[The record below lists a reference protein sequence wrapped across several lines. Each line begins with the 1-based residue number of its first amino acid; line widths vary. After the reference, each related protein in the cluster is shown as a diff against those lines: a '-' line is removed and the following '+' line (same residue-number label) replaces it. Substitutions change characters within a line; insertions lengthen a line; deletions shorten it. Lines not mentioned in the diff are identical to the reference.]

1 MEDEDYDPDIK
12 DEFLRPASTRSKIVV
27 NLKEPQ
33 FKRKKQFG
41 RNDPIKYELDAY
53 DKVRMQLFL
62 ADEKLY
68 KQYEET
74 IKELEEKPS
83 LQPRKKQMPIYM
95 DLPLL
100 MAESIILI
108 LFFYIFFLIV
118 QLALFNLVII
128 GILVVF

>member
-83 LQPRKKQMPIYM
+83 LQPRKK
-95 DLPLL
+95 
-100 MAESIILI
+100 
-108 LFFYIFFLIV
+108 
-118 QLALFNLVII
+118 
-128 GILVVF
+128 